1 MRQIDLEFSYQL
13 QLQSGHIVDFLS
25 DKPEEVSASSFA
37 YRRISEEILKL
48 IPKLKTHDITKSKA
62 KQFDSNNR
70 GKISD

>member
-1 MRQIDLEFSYQL
+1 MRQIELEFAYQL
-13 QLQSGHIVDFLS
+13 ELQSGHIVEFLS
-25 DKPEEVSASSFA
+25 DKPEKESASSSA

-62 KQFDSNNR
+62 KKFDSNNR